1 MSKTPHGFWNLKPS
15 LFAMWRFYTD
25 HHVHHVR
32 RLVGMERWSV
42 QHRIAAVKMITKT
55 KFVTAKKRGLQQQ
68 LQRRDAPS
76 RDTLLLWVSK
86 WRQEG
91 SVKDIKLRGWP
102 RSAPTPENVERVRDA
117 ILWSPRRSARRRP
130 LALRSQDSCLR
141 RIFSKKL
148 RYGPH
153 KIQVAQT

>member
-1 MSKTPHGFWNLKPS
+1 
-15 LFAMWRFYTD
+15 
-25 HHVHHVR
+25 
-32 RLVGMERWSV
+32 MELWSV

-91 SVKDIKLRGWP
+91 SVKDIKLRG
-102 RSAPTPENVERVRDA
+102 
-117 ILWSPRRSARRRP
+117 
-130 LALRSQDSCLR
+130 
-141 RIFSKKL
+141 
-148 RYGPH
+148 
-153 KIQVAQT
+153 